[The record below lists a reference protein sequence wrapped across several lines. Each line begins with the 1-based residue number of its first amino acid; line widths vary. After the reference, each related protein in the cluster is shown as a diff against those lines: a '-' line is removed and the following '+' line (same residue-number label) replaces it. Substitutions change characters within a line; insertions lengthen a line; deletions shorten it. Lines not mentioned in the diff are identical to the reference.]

1 MCEIIPLFK
10 QRTIEDIKEE
20 LEVTIQDIGI
30 DNELL
35 KNKFV
40 IFNTE
45 NYNNTNL
52 INHSEVLKKVKK
64 MLEAS
69 SELLELI
76 QHYEKQEEIQNVIN
90 LINNEV

>member
-1 MCEIIPLFK
+1 MCEIIELYK
-10 QRTIEDIKEE
+10 TRTIDDIKEE
-20 LEVTIQDIGI
+20 IELVIQDIGV

-76 QHYEKQEEIQNVIN
+76 QHYDKQEEVQNVIN
-90 LINNEV
+90 LINDEV